1 MKKKWLFGILMTAL
15 CIAFGIFLP
24 SLVFSRTDMKTQN
37 HYGGGYTLENSESVE
52 SKSIVETMRNV
63 SLGQNSYNY
72 DTSMATM
79 TEDDVESA
87 AKEYLKGMKLEK
99 LGYEIPDL
107 DDGTS
112 TISCELMMTFKDES
126 YYELIREN
134 LVYFDSSDAE
144 TDDEASEEGNQST
157 ASYDTVFSVV
167 WHMDMTFSDSY
178 NLVLSIDDESQ
189 KVIQIEFCNNGNADA
204 EETSGEGMDT
214 YMDEVLIPF
223 WKSYYGVEAE
233 RVDYTDANLV
243 KITDQEGE
251 SGIFSIYNS
260 SGNFGTYF
268 W

>member
-15 CIAFGIFLP
+15 CVAFGIFLP
-24 SLVFSRTDMKTQN
+24 SLVFSRTDMKTKN
-37 HYGGGYTLENSESVE
+37 HYGGGYTLENSEGTE

-87 AKEYLKGMKLEK
+87 AKEYLKGMNLEK
-99 LGYEIPDL
+99 LGYKIPDL
-107 DDGTS
+107 DDETF
-112 TISCELMMTFKDES
+112 TTSCELMMTFKDES
-126 YYELIREN
+126 YYELVREN
-134 LVYFDSSDAE
+134 LVYFDSSDTGNDE
-144 TDDEASEEGNQST
+144 TSEESNQST

-167 WHMDMTFSDSY
+167 WRMDMEFSDSY

-189 KVIQIEFCNNGNADA
+189 KVIQIEFYNNGNADA
-204 EETSGEGMDT
+204 EETSGESMDT

-223 WKSYYGVEAE
+223 WTSYYGVEAE

-243 KITDQEGE
+243 KMTDQEGE

-260 SGNFGTYF
+260 FGNFGTYF